1 MINKLLKEINKGQN
15 EKWVI
20 KEEII
25 NNYTYYG
32 IYINGKNIMNQLF
45 LKHQLI
51 DVIKGEL
58 AFREY
63 SLEENQKYKI
73 HFFI

>member
-1 MINKLLKEINKGQN
+1 MLNELLEKINNGQN
-15 EKWVI
+15 EKHVI
-20 KEEII
+20 KEKII
-25 NNYTYYG
+25 DGYTYYG
-32 IYINGKNIMNQLF
+32 IYINGKNIMNELF

-63 SLEENQKYKI
+63 SLEENQEHKI

>member
-1 MINKLLKEINKGQN
+1 MINKLLEEINNGQN

-25 NNYTYYG
+25 NSYTYYG
-32 IYINGKNIMNQLF
+32 IYINNKNIMNQLF
-45 LKHQLI
+45 LRHQLI

>member
-1 MINKLLKEINKGQN
+1 MINKLLEEINNGQN

-25 NNYTYYG
+25 NSYTYYG
-32 IYINGKNIMNQLF
+32 IYINDKNIMNQLF
-45 LKHQLI
+45 LRHQLI